1 MPSDIITTMSASKIV
16 KNILNFFLLLRPF
29 SKSESEALRVV
40 LPDLPK
46 DSRTMAK
53 KLVKQ
58 YGARIARKQAPYSE
72 KITSERHYFI
82 FESYEIDAEN
92 EVQELNELLKNA
104 RESRMMSEFSKNA
117 WENLN
122 KIFAS
127 HLIGYD
133 DIKKG
138 VLLQAF
144 SKEPVHILLI
154 GDTGTGK
161 TDILRA
167 VEEIAPIS
175 AFGLGSGTSST
186 GLTVTARGKEV
197 KKGILSLADKGI
209 ALIDELNLMKP
220 EDRAGLYN
228 AMEKGFIAFDK
239 GGYHY
244 KFDARC
250 SVLASANPKGGNFK
264 GDTVAQTKAL
274 MPFEPA
280 LLSRFHLVYI
290 IRKRT
295 ISQFMKVADSMLG
308 HSGSVA
314 GLTKSDTEFMKKYI
328 EEAKSLDVKF
338 TGAYDAEIKGFIK
351 KAKESESSLAVEIT
365 PRFVAGLKRMIESSA
380 RIEMRKTVEKK
391 DVEHAIDAVSY
402 ALKTAKG

>member
-1 MPSDIITTMSASKIV
+1 MERSGIFKGVLRFI
-16 KNILNFFLLLRPF
+16 LLLRPF
-29 SKSESEALRVV
+29 SNSEKEALRAV

-46 DSRTMAK
+46 GSRTTAK

-72 KITSERHYFI
+72 KITPVRHYFM
-82 FESYEIDAEN
+82 FEEYEPYAEK
-92 EVQELNELLKNA
+92 EVRELNEILKNA
-104 RESRMMSEFSKNA
+104 RESRMISEFSKNA
-117 WENLN
+117 WEKLQQ
-122 KIFAS
+122 IFAA

-161 TDILRA
+161 TDVLRA

-186 GLTVTARGKEV
+186 GLTVTVRGKEV
-197 KKGILSLADKGI
+197 KKGILSLADKGL

-264 GDTVAQTKAL
+264 GNTAAQIKAL
-274 MPFEPA
+274 LPFEPA
-280 LLSRFHLVYI
+280 LLSRFHLTYI

-295 ISQFMKVADSMLG
+295 IAQFMKVADSVLR
-308 HSGSVA
+308 HSDS
-314 GLTKSDTEFMKKYI
+314 GLKADAEFLKKYA
-328 EEAKSLDVKF
+328 EAAKAIDVKF
-338 TGAYDAEIKGFIK
+338 TNAYDSDIKEFIK
-351 KAKESESSLAVEIT
+351 KSKESEGRLAVEIT
-365 PRFVAGLKRMIESSA
+365 PRFVAGLKRMIEASA
-380 RIEMRKTVEKK
+380 RIEMRSRVEKK
-391 DVEHAIDAVSY
+391 DVLRAIDAVSY
-402 ALKTAKG
+402 ALGTAKG

>member
-1 MPSDIITTMSASKIV
+1 MPPDAITHMSASKIA
-16 KNILNFFLLLRPF
+16 KGILNFMLLLRPF
-29 SKSESEALRVV
+29 SKPEKEALDAV

-46 DSRTMAK
+46 NSRTAVK

-58 YGARIARKQAPYSE
+58 YKARIARKQMPYSA
-72 KITSERHYFI
+72 KITSARHHLVLEAYGE
-82 FESYEIDAEN
+82 ESKEEIAHLNTILIDAI
-92 EVQELNELLKNA
+92 QA
-104 RESRMMSEFSKNA
+104 RITEEFSKNA
-117 WENLN
+117 WEKLQ
-122 KIFAS
+122 KIFAP

-138 VLLQAF
+138 IMLQIF
-144 SKEPVHILLI
+144 SKEPVHVLLI

-161 TDILRA
+161 TDVLRA

-186 GLTVTARGKEV
+186 GLTVTVRGKEV

-228 AMEKGFIAFDK
+228 AMEKGFITFDK
-239 GGYHY
+239 GGYHF

-250 SVLASANPKGGNFK
+250 AVLASANPKGGNFK
-264 GDTVAQTKAL
+264 GDTAAQTKAL

-280 LLSRFHLVYI
+280 LISRFHLIYI

-295 ISQFMKVADSMLG
+295 MEQFMKIADSVLV
-308 HSGSVA
+308 HKESA
-314 GLTKSDTEFMKKYI
+314 NKTDAEFLKKYI
-328 EEAKSLDVKF
+328 EKAKSIDVYF
-338 TGAYDAEIKGFIK
+338 GESYNATITDFVM
-351 KAKESESSLAVEIT
+351 KAKKGEGRLAIEIT
-365 PRFVAGLKRMIESSA
+365 PRFVVGLKRMIEASA
-380 RIEMRKTVEKK
+380 RIDLRSRVEKK
-391 DVEHAIDAVSY
+391 DVIRAIDAVSY